1 MRLSRRALLTGSAA
15 LAAGTALGVRP
26 PRALAAPPDRKF
38 LFLYAGGGWDTTT
51 VFDPHFERDGVD
63 MDPDTTL
70 GSAGNLRWTAG
81 DDRPSVSRF
90 FTRWGGRA
98 CIVNGIDAHS
108 VGHDSAQQFVMTG
121 TSASSYADWPTLLA
135 AHGQSDYPLPHV
147 VFSGPSFAG
156 THGATLVRAGG
167 GTLLTLIDG
176 SILGRADA
184 PTPVPAQPQNGL
196 VDTFV
201 RNRAAAFAATK
212 SGQGRARAEALL
224 SNLERGMELEGRA
237 FEAGLSDLGRSVIDQ
252 ATQASELFRLG
263 LSRCAMI
270 QIDGGY
276 DTHGDAAAQAPQQD
290 ELFAVL
296 DTLMDHLARTPGD
309 NASRLIDEVVIVA
322 LSEFGR
328 TPLLNGGGGKD
339 HWPYGSALLVGSG
352 VAGNRVVGR
361 TDAGLIAQDIDFATG
376 EASSSG
382 SHLACEHV
390 GTALLAIGGLN
401 PEEHLPGVQ
410 VLDAVIG

>member
-1 MRLSRRALLTGSAA
+1 MRLSRRALLSGSAA
-15 LAAGTALGVRP
+15 VAAGAAFGARP
-26 PRALAAPPDRKF
+26 RLAHAAPPDRKF
-38 LFLYAGGGWDTTT
+38 LFFYASGGWDTTT
-51 VFDPHFERDGVD
+51 VLDPHFDTDGVD
-63 MDPDTTL
+63 MDPDTEL

-81 DDRPSVSRF
+81 IDRPSASRF

-135 AHGQSDYPLPHV
+135 AHGQADYPLPHV

-167 GTLLTLIDG
+167 GTLLELVDG
-176 SILGRADA
+176 SILGRADLPA
-184 PTPVPAQPQNGL
+184 PVPAQPQNAM
-196 VDTFV
+196 VDAFV

-212 SGQGRARAEALL
+212 TGEGRARAEGLL
-224 SNLERGMELEGRA
+224 SNLERAMELEGRA
-237 FEAGLSDLGRSVIDQ
+237 FEAGLSDLGRTVIDQ

-263 LSRCAMI
+263 LARCAMI

-276 DTHGDAAAQAPQQD
+276 DTHGEPSQAAQQD
-290 ELFAVL
+290 EFYAVL
-296 DTLMDHLARTPGD
+296 DALMEHLARTPGD
-309 NASRLIDEVVIVA
+309 NAAWLVDEVVIVA

-328 TPLLNGGGGKD
+328 TPLLNGGNGKD

-352 VAGNRVVGR
+352 VAGNRVVGK
-361 TDAGLIAQDIDFATG
+361 TDGGLVAEPIDFTTG
-376 EASSSG
+376 QASSG
-382 SHLACEHV
+382 GDRLACEHL
-390 GTALLAIGGLN
+390 GTALLALGGLD
-401 PEEHLPGVQ
+401 PQEHLPDVQ
-410 VLDAVIG
+410 VLEAVIR